1 MDYSILS
8 RSYDLRGIYEKD
20 IDSDFFYCLGFAF
33 AQVTGNKRI
42 ALGYDARIS
51 SPVLKTSFSLG
62 ANHAGATII
71 DIGLCSSDM
80 LSFAT
85 CHYDD
90 IDAGVMITASH
101 NPKEYNGM
109 KSLSH
114 NWEPYNLKKYG
125 PEMVEIMNSVEIGKL
140 YVEGAGMIETR
151 NVVEEWVDHIL
162 GFIGKD
168 IDFSS
173 YTIVADGG
181 NGSAGSFMTRLAE
194 RAGFKI
200 IPLYLEPDGNF
211 PNHHPNP
218 MLEKNRA
225 DAKKALLENH
235 ADLAFI
241 FDGDA
246 DRVMVLD
253 DTGELMTSGIISS
266 IIAAEML
273 LKTPGAWFIG
283 NATISHMY
291 QDSVRV
297 LWGIY
302 ESEMVGH
309 VYIRE
314 HMMRDPRM
322 VYAGEHSA
330 HYFFRDNYYMDSGIM
345 AAMVIL
351 ATLAKSWKKLREVK
365 QDYQDYITLEETNFE
380 VPDPKW
386 AIEKLKEI
394 YKLEKYDLLDWL
406 TVTYSDGSWYNFRPS
421 SNEPLL
427 RLNME
432 AHTQERFDELYN
444 EIMAHIQTFWSA
456 SNQ

>member
-1 MDYSILS
+1 MDYSILT
-8 RSYDLRGIYEKD
+8 RSYDLRGIYGSD
-20 IDSDFFYCLGFAF
+20 IDEDFYLRFGYAF
-33 AQVTGNKRI
+33 ATVTGQKRI
-42 ALGYDARIS
+42 ALGYDARLS
-51 SPVLKTSFSLG
+51 SPILKDAFTRGVRSTGS
-62 ANHAGATII
+62 TVI

-90 IDAGVMITASH
+90 TDAGVMITASH

-114 NWEPYNLKKYG
+114 TGEPYNLKKYG
-125 PEMVEIMNSVEIGKL
+125 PDMVAIMQSIDP
-140 YVEGAGMIETR
+140 ATF
-151 NVVEEWVDHIL
+151 VVSGGLEHRDVTDDWVDHIL
-162 GFIGKD
+162 SFVGASSL
-168 IDFSS
+168 DFSS

-181 NGSAGSFMTRLAE
+181 NGSAGAFMARLAE
-194 RAGFKI
+194 KAGFNM
-200 IPLYLEPDGNF
+200 IPLYLDPDGDF

-218 MLEKNRA
+218 MLEKNRR
-225 DAKKALLENH
+225 DAQNTLLENH

-246 DRVMVLD
+246 DRVMILD
-253 DTGELMTSGIISS
+253 DSGEPLTSGIISS
-266 IIAAEML
+266 IIAEKML
-273 LKTPGAWFIG
+273 ISHPGAGFIG

-291 QDSVRV
+291 HDTVVSHGGR
-297 LWGIY
+297 Y

-314 HMMRDPRM
+314 HMMKDPSI

-351 ATLAKSWKKLREVK
+351 ATLAQSGKKLREVK
-365 QDYQDYITLEETNFE
+365 DTYNTYITLEEANFE
-380 VPDPKW
+380 VADPKA
-386 AIEKLKEI
+386 AIAKLKEI
-394 YKLEKYDLLDWL
+394 YQDETQDHLDGL
-406 TVTYSDGSWYNFRPS
+406 TVSYPDGSWYNFRPS

-432 AHTQERFDELYN
+432 AKSQDRFDALYT
-444 EIMAHIQTFWSA
+444 EIMGHIATFGQTS
-456 SNQ
+456 SH

>member
-1 MDYSILS
+1 
-8 RSYDLRGIYEKD
+8 
-20 IDSDFFYCLGFAF
+20 
-33 AQVTGNKRI
+33 
-42 ALGYDARIS
+42 
-51 SPVLKTSFSLG
+51 
-62 ANHAGATII
+62 
-71 DIGLCSSDM
+71 M

-109 KSLSH
+109 KSLNH
-114 NWEPYNLKKYG
+114 KGEPYNLKKYG
-125 PEMVEIMNSVEIGKL
+125 TEMIEIMNSIEIGL
-140 YVEGAGMIETR
+140 LHPEVVGTIETR
-151 NVVEEWVDHIL
+151 DVQEDWVDHIL

-181 NGSAGSFMTRLAE
+181 NGSAGAFMTRLAE
-194 RAGFKI
+194 RAGFEM
-200 IPLYLEPDGNF
+200 IPLYLDPDGDF

-266 IIAAEML
+266 IIASEML
-273 LKTPGAWFIG
+273 LKTPGAGFIG

-291 QDSVRV
+291 QDTVRS
-297 LWGIY
+297 LGGIY

-314 HMMRDPRM
+314 HMMRDPRI

-351 ATLAKSWKKLREVK
+351 ATLAK
-365 QDYQDYITLEETNFE
+365 
-380 VPDPKW
+380 
-386 AIEKLKEI
+386 
-394 YKLEKYDLLDWL
+394 
-406 TVTYSDGSWYNFRPS
+406 
-421 SNEPLL
+421 
-427 RLNME
+427 
-432 AHTQERFDELYN
+432 
-444 EIMAHIQTFWSA
+444 
-456 SNQ
+456 